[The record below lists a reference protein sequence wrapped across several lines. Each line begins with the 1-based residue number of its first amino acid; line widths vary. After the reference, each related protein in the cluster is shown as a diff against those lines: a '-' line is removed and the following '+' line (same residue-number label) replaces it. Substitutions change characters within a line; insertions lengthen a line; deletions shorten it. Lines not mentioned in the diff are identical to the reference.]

1 MLNLLFVNLHLK
13 KKDPGNQDMERVKIK
28 SHSLA
33 FLGSWN
39 QNLVNFWCLTLV
51 NALNKTRA
59 AS

>member
-1 MLNLLFVNLHLK
+1 
-13 KKDPGNQDMERVKIK
+13 MERVKIK